1 MYNNLHL
8 VQNGKKIRA
17 EDVVIDK
24 IDQIMPIF
32 RLRGLYNKFD
42 FHRIIHFD
50 IKLYLCSVTTMD
62 NTCI

>member
-1 MYNNLHL
+1 MYNNLHM
-8 VQNGKKIRA
+8 VQNGKQIRP
-17 EDVVIDK
+17 EDFVIDK

-32 RLRGLYNKFD
+32 RLRSLYNKFD